1 MQKLSKTLGQAT
13 DATLGYDIIMTS
25 CNYYVSFL
33 YHLNTVSSCVCFHFV
48 RSLYPLWLVVLKTID
63 TVCINRDKH
72 VISLV
77 ELGKEVAE
85 YTSKHDDHLKGNVR
99 NMDR

>member
-1 MQKLSKTLGQAT
+1 MC
-13 DATLGYDIIMTS
+13 MHP
-25 CNYYVSFL
+25 F
-33 YHLNTVSSCVCFHFV
+33 F

-85 YTSKHDDHLKGNVR
+85 YTSKHDDQLKGNVR